1 MHDGLFTLSRNAAC
15 YPLVMVPRLACFF
28 PTAGGLIGSM
38 RVYNTQDYCE
48 VLNELLRC
56 SPSAD
61 FHYSSTNT
69 LLYNLAMQPFR
80 PIQIIVALAVLATS
94 VVTAPVPQS

>member
-1 MHDGLFTLSRNAAC
+1 MLPARNGSPPGLLFSHRRGVDL
-15 YPLVMVPRLACFF
+15 
-28 PTAGGLIGSM
+28 GLIGSM